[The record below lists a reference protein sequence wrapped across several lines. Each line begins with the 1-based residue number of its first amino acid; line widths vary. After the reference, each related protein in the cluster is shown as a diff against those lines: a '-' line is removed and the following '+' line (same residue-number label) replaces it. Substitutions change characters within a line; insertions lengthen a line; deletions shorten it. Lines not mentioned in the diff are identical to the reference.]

1 MNKEYIDQIK
11 PSGIIRTWL
20 NSPNSNSRT
29 VEHELDLQMNLKDNQ
44 NGDLIF
50 PTGQTKIKFDEGEHK
65 NWRHDE
71 IGYAFSK
78 AENAESKLIRT
89 GDSIRYEYYKVA
101 CKNKNE
107 KIKTRINV
115 FFIICNFTF
124 LPFTALSYM

>member
-11 PSGIIRTWL
+11 PSGIIRGWIQFQ
-20 NSPNSNSRT
+20 NPNSRT

-50 PTGQTKIKFDEGEHK
+50 PTGQTKIKFDEEEHK
-65 NWRHDE
+65 NWRFHE

-89 GDSIRYEYYKVA
+89 GDSIRYECYKVTY
-101 CKNKNE
+101 KNKNE
-107 KIKTRINV
+107 KNLNHCI
-115 FFIICNFTF
+115 FH
-124 LPFTALSYM
+124 YM

>member
-1 MNKEYIDQIK
+1 M
-11 PSGIIRTWL
+11 PSQTWARL

-50 PTGQTKIKFDEGEHK
+50 TTGQTKIKFDEGEHK
-65 NWRHDE
+65 KWRHDE